1 MKTIKHIR
9 ISPAM
14 VIACIALA
22 LTLGGT
28 AYAAARLAPN
38 SVTTREVKNR
48 SLLAVDFKLG
58 QLPRG
63 ARGATGDQ
71 GPAGPAGPAGAA
83 GPAGP
88 AGPSGASNVKW
99 ALVKMDGTLAAQSGG
114 LTVSSHST
122 GQYILDFGSASNTK
136 LIVASNGFASDST
149 TRGSIIAG
157 PCGGT
162 AEGFICP
169 SANDTNH
176 VIVRTYNNAANPV
189 LEDHSFYVEVVG

>member
-1 MKTIKHIR
+1 
-9 ISPAM
+9 M
-14 VIACIALA
+14 VIACLALA

-28 AYAAARLAPN
+28 AYGAATLLPRN
-38 SVTTREVKNR
+38 SVGTLQVKNR
-48 SLLAVDFKLG
+48 SLLAVDFKAG

-63 ARGATGDQ
+63 LRGF
-71 GPAGPAGPAGAA
+71 AGAA

-88 AGPSGASNVKW
+88 AGPAGSAGAAGPTGPSGASAVKW
-99 ALVKMDGTLAAQSGG
+99 ALIKPDGTIAAQSGG

-122 GQYILDFGSASNTK
+122 GQYILDFGAASNTK

-149 TRGSIIAG
+149 VRGSVIAG

-169 SANDTNH
+169 SANDTSH
-176 VIVRTYNNAANPV
+176 VIVRTYSSANV
-189 LEDHSFYVEVVG
+189 ALEDHSFYVEVLG